1 MNIDPST
8 TKYMVKAK
16 INADGVVEKPDVVG
30 AIFGQ
35 TEGLLGDELDLRDLQ
50 KSGRIGRI
58 EVEITSK
65 GGKSEGIIY
74 MSSSLDQVE
83 TVILA
88 SALETVDRVGPCKAS
103 IHVLGI
109 EDVRITKREKVVER
123 AKELL
128 NELIKQSK
136 GSSVDLTD
144 SVRQSVQVEEITT
157 YGKDRCPAGPNVSDS
172 EAIIIVEGRSDVL
185 NLLKAGIKNAIA
197 VEGTNIP
204 KTVQDLSRERVAT
217 AFVDGD
223 RGGELILRE
232 LFQVADVDFVARAP
246 RAHEVEELT
255 AKQIVKCLR
264 NKMPGDQ
271 YMEMNGL
278 TVSSDEEEEE
288 EKEEKPAPEL
298 HRELRHA
305 EPREDD
311 SEEHEERRRE
321 RKEKKDREERKRDR
335 KDRKDREER
344 REKKDRFDSGAI
356 DKFRKK
362 EDKDVD
368 SDDVIELP
376 AAERS
381 LAVPGETH
389 LMVREEPAAEPEAV
403 VEEFIEETAVEPD
416 PVAEPEE
423 EKPKAKARTLR
434 GKRSTSNK
442 TLSPEQE
449 KFRDM
454 LLDLSTTHNAKILG
468 ADGQVLR
475 EVAVKSLV
483 NSLKEESEGVDSI
496 VFDGVISQR
505 ILDVSADKGI
515 KIVVGTRKGN
525 ISKMPADI
533 VIWTKEDLY

>member
-65 GGKSEGIIY
+65 AGKSEGIIY

-103 IHVLGI
+103 IQVLGI
-109 EDVRITKREKVVER
+109 EDVRVTKREKVVER

-197 VEGTNIP
+197 VEGTCIP

-278 TVSSDEEEEE
+278 TQHSDEESEE
-288 EKEEKPAPEL
+288 EKEKPAPEI
-298 HRELRHA
+298 HRELRRVEH
-305 EPREDD
+305 RE
-311 SEEHEERRRE
+311 EEHEDREDRKCDRR
-321 RKEKKDREERKRDR
+321 EKKDREDREDRKRDR
-335 KDRKDREER
+335 REKKDREER

-362 EDKDVD
+362 EDKPADE
-368 SDDVIELP
+368 VIELP

-389 LMVREEPAAEPEAV
+389 LMVREEPEPV
-403 VEEFIEETAVEPD
+403 VETVPETVPETVIESVEE
-416 PVAEPEE
+416 VVE
-423 EKPKAKARTLR
+423 EKPKAKTRTLR
-434 GKRSTSNK
+434 GKRPASNK
-442 TLSPEQE
+442 VLSPEQE
-449 KFRDM
+449 KYRDM
-454 LLDLSTTHNAKILG
+454 LSGLSTTHNAKILG
-468 ADGQVLR
+468 AEGEFIR

-483 NSLKEESEGVDSI
+483 NSLKEDSEGVESI

-505 ILDVSADKGI
+505 ILDVSAEKGI
-515 KIVVGTRKGN
+515 KTVVGTRKGN

-533 VIWTKEDLY
+533 TIWTKEDLY